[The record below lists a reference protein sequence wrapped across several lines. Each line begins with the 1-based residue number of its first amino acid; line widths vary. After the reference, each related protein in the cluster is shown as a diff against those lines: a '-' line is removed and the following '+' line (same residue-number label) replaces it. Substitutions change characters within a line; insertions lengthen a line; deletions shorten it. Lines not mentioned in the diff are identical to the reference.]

1 MKGGTVEAG
10 EVIHKGVP
18 QRKGM
23 TRGLSIMDFILRI
36 IAAVATL
43 ASAVAMGTT
52 NETLPFA
59 TQFVRF
65 RAEFDDLPTF
75 VFFVMANSVVC
86 GYLVL
91 SLILSIFHIVRST
104 SVKSRILLIVL
115 DTVMLGLLT
124 AAASAA
130 AAIVYI
136 AHYGNPNTNWF
147 AICQQ
152 YNNFCERISGSLIGS
167 FIAVFMFIILILLS
181 AVAISRN

>member
-1 MKGGTVEAG
+1 MKGGLIESG
-10 EVIHKGVP
+10 EVSKVAHPKRGV
-18 QRKGM
+18 

-36 IAAVATL
+36 IGAIATIG
-43 ASAVAMGTT
+43 SALAMGTT

-59 TQFVRF
+59 TQFIRF
-65 RAEFDDLPTF
+65 RAEFDDIPTF
-75 VFFVMANSVVC
+75 VFFVTVNSVVC

-91 SLILSIFHIVRST
+91 SLVLSVFHIVRSRA
-104 SVKSRILLIVL
+104 VKSRILLIAL

-130 AAIVYI
+130 ASIVYI
-136 AHYGNPNTNWF
+136 AHYGNPNANWF

-167 FIAVFMFIILILLS
+167 FIAVALFIIIILLS
-181 AVAISRN
+181 ALAISRN

>member
-1 MKGGTVEAG
+1 MKGDSIEGG
-10 EVIHKGVP
+10 EISKVTSLRKGVT
-18 QRKGM
+18 K
-23 TRGLSIMDFILRI
+23 GLSIMDFILRI
-36 IAAVATL
+36 IGAIATL
-43 ASAVAMGTT
+43 ASAVSMATT
-52 NETLPFA
+52 NETLPFV

-75 VFFVMANSVVC
+75 MFFVTANSVVC

-91 SLILSIFHIVRST
+91 SLVLSIFHIVRS
-104 SVKSRILLIVL
+104 SAVKTRILLVIL
-115 DTVMLGLLT
+115 DTVILGLLT

-136 AHYGNPNTNWF
+136 AHKGNSNTNWF
-147 AICQQ
+147 SICQQ

-167 FIAVFMFIILILLS
+167 FIAVFLFVILILLG